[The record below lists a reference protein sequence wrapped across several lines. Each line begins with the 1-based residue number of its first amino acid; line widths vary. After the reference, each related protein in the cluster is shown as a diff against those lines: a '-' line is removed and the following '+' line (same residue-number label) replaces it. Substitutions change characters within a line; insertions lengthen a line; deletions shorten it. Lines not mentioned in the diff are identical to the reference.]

1 MAFFFSI
8 KKGEFF
14 TSYFTYSLALL
25 FIQILR
31 HFSDTSLC
39 KIMSCCIVSGQ
50 KHYFSPSVLSSLY
63 FGNRLVIFCVYTY
76 FLMENPGLC
85 FGMMIFH
92 TDVRNPDSLIDF
104 ILKIRDL
111 CICNI
116 SFIGENAQ
124 RNVESSCKSGVV

>member
-85 FGMMIFH
+85 FGMM
-92 TDVRNPDSLIDF
+92 SLIDF